1 MVTQQCSTEKKRH
14 STPARMPCFIA
25 LQNAFAEWS
34 CERGEEGRE
43 RVIQQV
49 TFAPLLFSDD
59 TGCPSS
65 QSVSPV
71 KTPPD
76 TGNSPIAF
84 CTGSDGGDYARK
96 KFNSGTV
103 ADGTHQPA
111 RYKKEAKT
119 NLIKPGKR
127 LPI

>member
-1 MVTQQCSTEKKRH
+1 MPLQSEAGRVEEKEERDTQQ
-14 STPARMPCFIA
+14 I
-25 LQNAFAEWS
+25 
-34 CERGEEGRE
+34 
-43 RVIQQV
+43 

-76 TGNSPIAF
+76 TGNSPITF

-119 NLIKPGKR
+119 NLIKPGKNY
-127 LPI
+127 LIFIF